1 MASLQINQATI
12 ETVADR
18 IVQARQLHGKDSS
31 YSIGLI
37 VGIEMLADADADIAK
52 QIRAQVLKIEA
63 GGGPD
68 EESGPA
74 PAEAEKRSGEE
85 TSTAPSD
92 GAGLAENTWIRGAVK
107 WFNNDKGYGFIS
119 TDANTDVFVH
129 WRDISSWDRSLSQG
143 DPVEFMVTKTAKGF
157 QAINV
162 MKPDGEQA
170 EGDVTAADGAGEL
183 STEQVVAAQ
192 KEMAAASATPE
203 SSTTQPSHTQDATS
217 QMDSDTSNAA
227 SFEANSSSQTP
238 SSQTPSSQTI
248 EPTTFSGA
256 EAAATEP
263 PADVA
268 ANGDEVTNG

>member
-1 MASLQINQATI
+1 LASLQINQVTI

-37 VGIEMLADADADIAK
+37 AGIEMLSDADADIAK
-52 QIRAQVLKIEA
+52 QIRARVLQIESGEASKIESPA
-63 GGGPD
+63 
-68 EESGPA
+68 A
-74 PAEAEKRSGEE
+74 PAKAEKRSGEE
-85 TSTAPSD
+85 TSPAPND
-92 GAGLAENTWIRGAVK
+92 GAGLAENAWIRGAVK

-119 TDANTDVFVH
+119 TDTNTDVFVH

-170 EGDVTAADGAGEL
+170 EGDAVAADGASAPRPPTGEL
-183 STEQVVAAQ
+183 PAEQVVAAQ
-192 KEMAAASATPE
+192 KEMAVDSSSPE
-203 SSTTQPSHTQDATS
+203 SSTTQPSDTPDATS
-217 QMDSDTSNAA
+217 DMDSDEASPAA
-227 SFEANSSSQTP
+227 YEGNS
-238 SSQTPSSQTI
+238 SSQTI
-248 EPTTFSGA
+248 EPTTYAGA
-256 EAAATEP
+256 EAATAEP

>member
-1 MASLQINQATI
+1 LASLQINQVTI

-37 VGIEMLADADADIAK
+37 AGIEMLSDADADIAK
-52 QIRAQVLKIEA
+52 QIRARVLQIESGEASKIESPA
-63 GGGPD
+63 
-68 EESGPA
+68 A
-74 PAEAEKRSGEE
+74 PAKAEKRSGEE
-85 TSTAPSD
+85 TSQAPND
-92 GAGLAENTWIRGAVK
+92 GAGLAENAWIRGAVK

-119 TDANTDVFVH
+119 TDTNTDVFVH

-170 EGDVTAADGAGEL
+170 EGDAVAADGA
-183 STEQVVAAQ
+183 
-192 KEMAAASATPE
+192 SAP
-203 SSTTQPSHTQDATS
+203 PPDATS
-217 QMDSDTSNAA
+217 EMDSDEASPAA
-227 SFEANSSSQTP
+227 YEQNS
-238 SSQTPSSQTI
+238 SSQTI
-248 EPTTFSGA
+248 EPTTYASA
-256 EAAATEP
+256 EATTAEP